1 MKKILGITLIGILFS
16 LPSFGQRRG
25 AASKEIVVQAP
36 SSSSRK
42 SNPLPKSRPQS
53 TLDPTITLSMGVG
66 TSTNSGIFGGLSF
79 RNAWI
84 KNPVSQP
91 IIGLDASI
99 INDYREF
106 NSPYSYNG
114 RGYVEGKLNN
124 LLVIRPEYGRQW
136 TLLKKAT
143 EGGASLKG
151 ILMTGPNIGVQ
162 MPYHVDI
169 SAVNPSNGKSSIQSI
184 SMAQALSNSTRT
196 VIIGESNYFNGLN
209 ESVIVP
215 GWHLK
220 TAFNVEL
227 DTFKQN
233 YLSLEM
239 GFILDYFS
247 KPIEML
253 NQTPHR
259 AVYTTG
265 YLTFFFGKSK

>member
-1 MKKILGITLIGILFS
+1 MNRILGIIFFMVLLY
-16 LPSFGQRRG
+16 LPSFGQRKGSAPRET
-25 AASKEIVVQAP
+25 EIQAP
-36 SSSSRK
+36 SGPIKKSVSS
-42 SNPLPKSRPQS
+42 PKSVPQT
-53 TLDPTITLSMGVG
+53 TLDPSITWSMGVG

-79 RNAWI
+79 RNAWV
-84 KNPVSQP
+84 KNPVSQSV
-91 IIGLDASI
+91 IGLDLSI
-99 INDYREF
+99 IKDYREF
-106 NSPYSYNG
+106 DSPYSYNG

-136 TLLKKAT
+136 TLFKKSN

-151 ILMTGPNIGVQ
+151 LIFTGPNLGVQ

-169 SAVNPSNGKSSIQSI
+169 SYVNPSTGKSSIQSI
-184 SMAQALSNSTRT
+184 AMAQALTNSNRN
-196 VIIGESNYFNGLN
+196 VIIGESSYFNGIN

-220 TAFNVEL
+220 TAMNVEL

-239 GFILDYFS
+239 GFIVDYFS

-253 NQTPHR
+253 NQTPYR
-259 AVYTTG
+259 SVYTTG